1 MAGTDADNGM
11 GVSNGTT
18 QKRNDLLG
26 AGDPPPV
33 AVLNPAGRSAFLLLG
48 DHAGIAIPAAL
59 GTLGLSAQDRARHIA
74 CDIGVLGLG
83 QALAPLLDATF
94 IHQAYSRLVVDCN
107 RDPLAD
113 DAVPAVSDGSR
124 ISGNERMSPAEK
136 AQRVAQIHVPYQQA
150 IAAEI
155 ARRRARGRPVILV
168 SLHSFTP
175 MMAGST
181 RPWHVGVLHEG
192 GDEAFAQAVLQ
203 ALLAHARFVVGDN
216 QPYHMDATDHTVPRH
231 AFGAGLAYVEL
242 EIRQDLIGN
251 AEGQHVWAR
260 ILAEALVAAQ
270 GK

>member
-1 MAGTDADNGM
+1 MAETDADNGI

-26 AGDPPPV
+26 PDDPPPV
-33 AVLNPAGRSAFLLLG
+33 GVLNPAGRSAFLLLG

-74 CDIGVLGLG
+74 CDIGVQGLG

-94 IHQAYSRLVVDCN
+94 IHQVYSRLVVDCN

-113 DAVPAVSDGSR
+113 DAIPAVSDGAR
-124 ISGNERMSPAEK
+124 ILGNESIGPVEK
-136 AQRVAQIHVPYQQA
+136 AQRVAQIHAPYQQA

-155 ARRRARGRPVILV
+155 AHRRVLDQPIVLV

-175 MMAGST
+175 VMAGRA
-181 RPWHVGVLHEG
+181 RPWHVGILHGG
-192 GDEAFAQAVLQ
+192 GDEAFSHAVLQ
-203 ALLAHARFVVGDN
+203 ELSALDRFVVGDN

-251 AEGQHVWAR
+251 VEGQHDWAH
-260 ILAEALVAAQ
+260 ILAKALVAARDN
-270 GK
+270 